1 LGLAPGGT
9 GRRLLGLPT
18 GIRAGW
24 IGVAAA
30 GIALGLPLGVY
41 LLTLAPTVTS
51 LDGPELTTAAYTL
64 GIAHAPGYPLYT
76 LLGWLFSHAFPVGD
90 VAFRLNLLS
99 AVFGAGTTVLV
110 YLVARRLTGQTLAS
124 LAAALALAFSY
135 WFWLNSLAAE
145 VYGLD
150 TLLLAGTLLLLL
162 EWRERQ
168 QPAAL
173 FASALLFGLSLATR
187 TTSLLFLPA
196 FGLYLWLSPR
206 PRSARVW
213 LAAPIFTVLGLLF
226 YLYIPLDYRTGP
238 DYVWS
243 TLLQWPGHPAPD
255 LATPGGFWH
264 LVSAADFR
272 PSVFGFGPAESMKN
286 LAQYG
291 GWLAGSF
298 LGVGVVLGLLGIW
311 RQLQTHRREL
321 LLLAGIFLPTVIF
334 YTNYNV
340 EDREFMVV
348 PSYLVWAL
356 WIAVGWTEVSEDVAS
371 LFRNL
376 RVRSMAPALILVLP
390 LVALLVN
397 YPLVDM
403 SGEREF
409 RETGEELFAQAEPNA
424 RIMSWWIDMAPLIY
438 LQKVE
443 QLRPDAQLVFNVPG
457 DEQFALNVA
466 QMTVGN
472 RPLYVHRNLQVLREH
487 YDLVPVGEGGW
498 FGVVPKGSA
507 GSAGVPAP

>member
-1 LGLAPGGT
+1 M
-9 GRRLLGLPT
+9 

-24 IGVAAA
+24 IGMAAA

-41 LLTLAPTVTS
+41 LLTLAPTVYS
-51 LDGPELTTAAYTL
+51 LDAPELTTAAYTL

-76 LLGWLFSHAFPVGD
+76 LLGWLFSHAVPVGD

-99 AVFGAGTTVLV
+99 ALFGAGTTVLV
-110 YLVARRLTGQTLAS
+110 YLVARRLTGQTLPS
-124 LAAALALAFSY
+124 LGAALMLAFSY

-150 TLLLAGTLLLLL
+150 TLLLAAMLLLLL
-162 EWRERQ
+162 EWRDRQ
-168 QPAAL
+168 QPTAL
-173 FASALLFGLSLATR
+173 FAFALLFGLSLANR

-206 PRSARVW
+206 TRSARVW
-213 LAAPIFTVLGLLF
+213 LAAPIFVVLGLLF

-243 TLLQWPGHPAPD
+243 TLLLWPGHAPPD

-264 LVSAADFR
+264 LVSGADFR
-272 PSVFGFGPAESMKN
+272 PFVFGFGPAESMKN

-298 LGVGVVLGLLGIW
+298 LGVGLVLGLVGIW
-311 RQLQTHRREL
+311 RQMQTDRREL
-321 LLLAGIFLPTVIF
+321 LLLLGIFLPSVIF

-340 EDREFMVV
+340 VDREFMVT

-371 LFRNL
+371 LFQDW

-390 LVALLVN
+390 LAALLVN
-397 YPLVDM
+397 YPLVDL
-403 SGEREF
+403 SGEREI

-443 QLRPDAQLVFNVPG
+443 KMRPDAQLMFNVPG
-457 DEQFALNVA
+457 DRGYVLTVA
-466 QMTVGN
+466 QMTGAN
-472 RPLYVHRNLQVLREH
+472 RPLYVHRDLEFLRDR

-498 FGVVPKGSA
+498 FRVVPKE
-507 GSAGVPAP
+507 

>member
-1 LGLAPGGT
+1 M
-9 GRRLLGLPT
+9 
-18 GIRAGW
+18 
-24 IGVAAA
+24 AAA

-51 LDGPELTTAAYTL
+51 LDAPELTTAAYTL

-110 YLVARRLTGQTLAS
+110 YLVARRLTGQTLPS
-124 LAAALALAFSY
+124 LAAALMLAFSY
-135 WFWLNSLAAE
+135 WFWLNSLVAE

-150 TLLLAGTLLLLL
+150 TLLLAAMLLLLL
-162 EWRERQ
+162 EWRDRQ

-173 FASALLFGLSLATR
+173 FAFALLFGLSLANR

-196 FGLYLWLSPR
+196 FALYLWLSPR
-206 PRSARVW
+206 TRSGRVW
-213 LAAPIFTVLGLLF
+213 LAAPIFVALGLLP

-243 TLLQWPGHPAPD
+243 TFLQWPGSSVPD

-272 PSVFGFGPAESMKN
+272 PFVFGFGPAESMEN
-286 LAQYG
+286 LVRYG

-298 LGVGVVLGLLGIW
+298 MGVGVVLGLVGIW
-311 RQLQTHRREL
+311 QQLQTHRREL
-321 LLLAGIFLPTVIF
+321 LLLLGIFLPTVIF

-340 EDREFMVV
+340 ADREFMVTS
-348 PSYLVWAL
+348 SYLVWAL
-356 WIAVGWTEVSEDVAS
+356 WIAVGWTEVSNAVVS
-371 LFRNL
+371 LFQDL

-390 LVALLVN
+390 LAALLVN
-397 YPLVDM
+397 YPLVDL

-409 RETGEELFAQAEPNA
+409 RETGEELLAQAEPNPW
-424 RIMSWWIDMAPLIY
+424 IMSWWIDMAPLIY

-443 QLRPDAQLVFNVPG
+443 RLRPDAQLVFNVPG
-457 DEQFALNVA
+457 DEEFALTVA

-472 RPLYVHRNLQVLREH
+472 HPLYVHRNVELLRER

-498 FGVVPKGSA
+498 FRVVPKK
-507 GSAGVPAP
+507 

>member
-1 LGLAPGGT
+1 M
-9 GRRLLGLPT
+9 

-24 IGVAAA
+24 IGIAAA
-30 GIALGLPLGVY
+30 GIAFGLPLGVY
-41 LLTLAPTVTS
+41 VLTLAPTVTT
-51 LDGPELTTAAYTL
+51 LDAPELTTAAYTL
-64 GIAHAPGYPLYT
+64 GIAHAPGYPFYT

-110 YLVARRLTGQTLAS
+110 YLVARRLTGQTLPS
-124 LAAALALAFSY
+124 LAAALMLAFSY
-135 WFWLNSLAAE
+135 WFWLNSLVAE

-150 TLLLAGTLLLLL
+150 TLLLAGTLLFLLQ
-162 EWRERQ
+162 WRERQ

-173 FASALLFGLSLATR
+173 FAFALLFGLSLANR

-213 LAAPIFTVLGLLF
+213 LAAPIFTVLGLLV

-243 TLLQWPGHPAPD
+243 NFLRPWNPPRD

-264 LVSAADFR
+264 LVSGADFR

-298 LGVGVVLGLLGIW
+298 MGVGVVLGLAGIW

-340 EDREFMVV
+340 VDREFMVT
-348 PSYLVWAL
+348 PSYLVCAL
-356 WIAVGWTEVSEDVAS
+356 WIAVGWTELSEDVAS
-371 LFRNL
+371 LFQDL

-390 LVALLVN
+390 LAALLVN
-397 YPLVDM
+397 YPLVDL

-409 RETGEELFAQAEPNA
+409 RETGEELLAQAEPNPW
-424 RIMSWWIDMAPLIY
+424 IMSWWIDMAPLIY

-443 QLRPDAQLVFNVPG
+443 GLRPDAQLLFGVPG
-457 DEQFALNVA
+457 DRKYVLTVA
-466 QMTVGN
+466 QMSVGN
-472 RPLYVHRNLQVLREH
+472 RALYVHRDLELLRER

-498 FGVVPKGSA
+498 FRVVPKE
-507 GSAGVPAP
+507 